1 MVELLVDFALRSDL
15 SFDSHFVALTSIFI
29 DYFSGDASK
38 EVVDLGPLLAGDV
51 ELILNGI
58 GIHDV
63 C

>member
-1 MVELLVDFALRSDL
+1 MVELLVHFAFRSDL
-15 SFDSHFVALTSIFI
+15 SFDSHFVALTIIFI
-29 DYFSGDASK
+29 DYLSGDASK